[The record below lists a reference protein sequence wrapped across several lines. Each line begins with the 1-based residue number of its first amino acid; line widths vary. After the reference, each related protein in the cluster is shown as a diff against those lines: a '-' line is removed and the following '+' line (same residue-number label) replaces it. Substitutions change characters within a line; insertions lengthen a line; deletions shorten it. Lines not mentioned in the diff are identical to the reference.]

1 MTQNSMIVRSTID
14 DNNDIE
20 NQNTQAQRKFKL
32 HLNNKKA
39 KTKG

>member
-20 NQNTQAQRKFKL
+20 KKNTQAQRKFKL
-32 HLNNKKA
+32 HLNNKNA